1 MIRFLRS
8 ARYRGHASDDAYE
21 TTRPNVSRR
30 LTIIFSCLILFGISI
45 VGRLF
50 YLQVVQHGEW
60 VARAAGQQ
68 ESERSLF
75 AERGSIYIQDA
86 SQPTGLTPVALNRQ
100 YFFLYAI
107 PSVIRN
113 PRQTAKIIAP
123 LLSLNEDALYEKFR
137 KEDDPWEPIKH
148 RVTEESWS
156 NIRALNLPGIAAVS
170 EPWRYYPEK
179 TFASHVLGFVGF
191 FDEKQRGQY
200 GVEGYLDSVLRGKE
214 GTFRFARDAK
224 GEVIVSAEQDMTPAE
239 DGADVI
245 LTIDRHAQFAACAA
259 LQSAVTQHE
268 ATGGSVIIMD
278 PATGAIRALCNVPSF
293 DPNVY
298 NEVDDSFVFNNPAI
312 FLDYEPGS
320 TMKAMTMAAGLETG
334 VVQPEST
341 YVDKGF
347 VQLGKHTM
355 RNSDYQAHGEQTM
368 VQVLEKSLNTGAIHV
383 ARLMEQ
389 ETFRSYVRAF
399 GFGAKTGVELA
410 TEVSGDTR
418 SLDKSGQIYTATASF
433 GQGITATPMQLIA
446 AYGAIGNG
454 GILKKPYIVQ
464 EIRYADGRV
473 ERTQPMEVRRVISER
488 TAALLSGMLVFVVQG
503 QHGKRAGVPGYT
515 VAGKTG
521 TAQIA
526 RRDGP
531 GYEEGA
537 YIGTF
542 VGFAPVPDPRFVM
555 LAKIDR
561 PKGVRFAEST
571 AAPLFGDIARFLLQ
585 YYKIAPDTEL

>member
-1 MIRFLRS
+1 MIRFVRTS
-8 ARYRGHASDDAYE
+8 RYRGHASDDAYD
-21 TTRPNVSRR
+21 TDQPDVSRR
-30 LTIIFSCLILFGISI
+30 LVIIFSCLILFGLSI

-50 YLQVVQHGEW
+50 YIQVVQHDAWG
-60 VARAAGQQ
+60 ARAAGQQ

-75 AERGSIYIQDA
+75 AKRGTIYIQDA
-86 SQPTGLTPVALNRQ
+86 SQPTGLTPIALNRQ
-100 YFFLYAI
+100 YFFLYAV

-113 PRQTAKIIAP
+113 PRQTAKIVAP
-123 LLSLNEDALYEKFR
+123 LLSLDEDTLYEKFR

-148 RVTEESWS
+148 RVEEGVW
-156 NIRALNLPGIAAVS
+156 NDIRALTLPGIAAVS

-191 FDEKQRGQY
+191 SDEKQRGQY
-200 GVEGYLDSVLRGKE
+200 GVEGFLDSVLRGKE
-214 GTFRFARDAK
+214 GSFKFARDAR
-224 GEVIVSAEQDMTPAE
+224 GEVIVSAEQDMIPAE

-245 LTIDRHAQFAACAA
+245 LTIDRHVQFAACAA

-268 ATGGSVIIMD
+268 ATGGTVIVMD
-278 PATGAIRALCNVPSF
+278 PTTGAIRALCNLPSF
-293 DPNVY
+293 DPNTY
-298 NEVDDSFVFNNPAI
+298 NEVDDPFAFNNPAV

-320 TMKAMTMAAGLETG
+320 TMKAITMAAGLETG
-334 VVQPEST
+334 VVQSEST

-399 GFGAKTGVELA
+399 GFGAKTGIELA
-410 TEVSGDTR
+410 AEVAGDTR

-433 GQGITATPMQLIA
+433 GQGITATPMQLVA
-446 AYGAIGNG
+446 AYGAIADG
-454 GILKKPYIVQ
+454 GVLKRPYIVQ
-464 EIRYADGRV
+464 EVRYADGRV
-473 ERTQPMEVRRVISER
+473 ERTQPTEVRRVISER
-488 TAALLSGMLVFVVQG
+488 TSALLSGMLVSVVQG

-531 GYEEGA
+531 GYEEGS

-555 LAKIDR
+555 LAKVDR
-561 PKGVRFAEST
+561 PKGIRFAEST
-571 AAPLFGDIARFLLQ
+571 AAPLFGEISKFLLQ